1 VERRNGAP
9 SLAHRKEMGEK
20 LKEREFKKKRNFF
33 AIRSARNMFGNLDED
48 GSGGFDAKGEMN
60 ELVQSSKR
68 RKH

>member
-1 VERRNGAP
+1 
-9 SLAHRKEMGEK
+9 LAHRKKEMEK
-20 LKEREFKKKRNFF
+20 SSNNGSSKGRGFF

-60 ELVQSSKR
+60 ELVQPTSKR